1 MKATLFALFVALL
14 MGGCG
19 GSKYQNPINY
29 FGHNKLYAMQER
41 VNNQLAKHPDIL
53 SPGVDLDLTV
63 DINYREFI
71 FEVKQRRDFWEDED
85 RLLRSILDSAVI
97 RIKHSADSLAWTEG
111 MNGSRWEIPIG
122 RNMEFVS

>member
-1 MKATLFALFVALL
+1 MKAILFALFVALL

-97 RIKHSADSLAWTEG
+97 RIKQRRTA
-111 MNGSRWEIPIG
+111 N
-122 RNMEFVS
+122 